1 MGAWRIC
8 GGRLTAR
15 SERPH
20 ATGQRLSRRI
30 ARAQPLQ
37 YSQRSR
43 ELPLAPGAVRAR
55 RVVRRGLHSL
65 GFNVRGITQVFDTLF
80 TGMGALNQLDLS
92 GNELKAVPGLS
103 SQTVLR
109 RLYLS
114 SNKLTAVP
122 GLSSRSWRPS
132 TRCATIS

>member
-1 MGAWRIC
+1 
-8 GGRLTAR
+8 
-15 SERPH
+15 
-20 ATGQRLSRRI
+20 
-30 ARAQPLQ
+30 
-37 YSQRSR
+37 
-43 ELPLAPGAVRAR
+43 
-55 RVVRRGLHSL
+55 
-65 GFNVRGITQVFDTLF
+65 
-80 TGMGALNQLDLS
+80 
-92 GNELKAVPGLS
+92 VPGLS